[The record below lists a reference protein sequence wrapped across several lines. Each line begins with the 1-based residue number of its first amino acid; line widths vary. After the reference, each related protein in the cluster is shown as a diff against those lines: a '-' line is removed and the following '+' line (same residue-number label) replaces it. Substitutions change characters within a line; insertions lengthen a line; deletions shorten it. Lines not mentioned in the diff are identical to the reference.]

1 MKNKIR
7 FKLLWLCLLSILLS
21 YVFTGCS
28 PGTVVNS
35 TEPVGVVS
43 TSAFEKTTVA
53 DITTVAETTLAT
65 TDTTKIETGI
75 EIRED
80 GVYTHKDDVALYL
93 YIYGYL
99 PSNYITKYEARKLG
113 WTGGG
118 LDDYAPGKC
127 IGGDS
132 FQNREGIL
140 PEKNGRKYYECD
152 IDTLHKSKRGAKRII
167 YSNDGL
173 IYYTEDHYNTYE
185 LLYD

>member
-1 MKNKIR
+1 MKTKIR
-7 FKLLWLCLLSILLS
+7 FKLLWLCLLSILLFS
-21 YVFTGCS
+21 VFTGCGPS
-28 PGTVVNS
+28 TVVTS
-35 TEPVGVVS
+35 TESIGAVG
-43 TSAFEKTTVA
+43 TSAFEETTVSG
-53 DITTVAETTLAT
+53 TTTAT
-65 TDTTKIETGI
+65 TDTTEIETCT
-75 EIRED
+75 EISED

-99 PSNYITKYEARKLG
+99 PSNYITKYEARRLG

-118 LDDYAPGKC
+118 LDDYAPGMC

-132 FQNREGIL
+132 FQNREGLL
-140 PEKNGRKYYECD
+140 PEKKGRKYYECD
-152 IDTLHKSKRGAKRII
+152 IDTLHKDKRGVKRII

>member
-1 MKNKIR
+1 MKTKLR
-7 FKLLWLCLLSILLS
+7 FKLLWLCLFSILLFS
-21 YVFTGCS
+21 LFTGC
-28 PGTVVNS
+28 GHGNVVSS
-35 TEPVGVVS
+35 TESVGVV
-43 TSAFEKTTVA
+43 TASAFEETTVSG
-53 DITTVAETTLAT
+53 TTTAT
-65 TDTTKIETGI
+65 TDTTEIETGI
-75 EIRED
+75 EISED

-118 LDDYAPGKC
+118 LDKYAPGMC

-132 FQNREGIL
+132 FKNREGLL
-140 PEKNGRKYYECD
+140 PEKKGRKYYECD
-152 IDTLHKSKRGAKRII
+152 IDTLHKDKRGSKRII